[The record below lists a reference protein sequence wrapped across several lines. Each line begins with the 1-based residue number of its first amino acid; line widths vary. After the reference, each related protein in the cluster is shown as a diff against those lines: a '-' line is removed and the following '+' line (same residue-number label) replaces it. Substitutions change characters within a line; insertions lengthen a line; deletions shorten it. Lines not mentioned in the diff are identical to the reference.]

1 MKAALNRLRVLRAE
15 RRMSQMDAADRAR
28 LSLNRYWRIEN
39 SYVEPTPE
47 ERIALAS
54 VFGVAPRDV
63 FPVQQACA

>member
-1 MKAALNRLRVLRAE
+1 
-15 RRMSQMDAADRAR
+15 MSQMDAADRAR